1 MKRSIAKSGVAVVA
15 LSTFGLLAVAVALW
29 STGIRVNTTA
39 SFPVGL
45 YRQTEPGTGAKTGDL
60 VLACLPRGKWHREP
74 PWSLR
79 CPDRAMPILKKI
91 AALPNDRV
99 AIAAAGIRVDG
110 RMVPNSKPLPTQV
123 STATPGI
130 VPGGMV
136 WLLSDAAPDSYDSRY
151 FGPIPL
157 TAIQAVVRPLWVF
170 RLP

>member
-1 MKRSIAKSGVAVVA
+1 MKRSISKSGVAVVA
-15 LSTFGLLAVAVALW
+15 LSVFGLLAVAVALW

-45 YRQTEPGTGAKTGDL
+45 YRQTEPGTAVKKGDF
-60 VLACLPRGKWHREP
+60 VLACLPREKWHREP

-99 AIAAAGIRVDG
+99 EIAAEGVRVND
-110 RMVPNSKPLPTQV
+110 RMVANSKLLSTQV
-123 STATPGI
+123 STATSGI
-130 VPGGMV
+130 VPDGMV
-136 WLLSDAAPDSYDSRY
+136 WLFSDYAPDSYDSRY

-157 TAIQAVVRPLWVF
+157 PAIQAVVRPLWVF
-170 RLP
+170 